1 MSLRGR
7 LLIAFTA
14 LVLVPIALLAY
25 GLRQEMLRQLTAQYE
40 RRLEMVR
47 QIVTEDLV
55 REGAAIDGR
64 LESLKSALLQ
74 DNEFRA
80 ALTAPGG
87 EARYVID
94 YAGRAMTL
102 AALSMLLVVDAED
115 RIISSGHFRNEHG
128 RQVPRLAA
136 TLARRPPVALVL
148 AAGPDRDVLAIA
160 RSTTVRIANRTL
172 TLIGGTTVDERFLD
186 RLSRDEAVSVSLH
199 VPPGHALQLPAPAE
213 SPAAD
218 IQVVRTIP
226 VPVIH
231 SEAGQPAD
239 VADAIVAVAES
250 RATLDALLRRVD
262 TWFALT
268 AGGTSVMALLLALW
282 VSSRISRP
290 IAALA
295 DKTAVLDLDRL
306 DVEFDEG
313 RDEVGRLSRVL
324 ADLTARLRTSTARI
338 REAERRATVGDLAR
352 QINHDIK
359 NGLIPLR
366 NVMRHLTQVARDDP
380 AAVAS
385 VLAERQTTIDS
396 SIAYLETLATNYE
409 RLSPSVSRRSCDIN
423 ALVSEAIQGA
433 REDAHVELRV
443 RLAPEAP
450 RVMADP
456 VALRRVLENLLTN
469 AVDSLD
475 GRPGTVTVTTETLR
489 HDSDSPQ
496 VRFTVADTGHGMTPE
511 QAAQIFNDFYTTK
524 ARGTG
529 LGLSIVRRL
538 VMDLHGSI
546 RAESTPGAGT
556 RMIVD
561 MPMATDAAVSHAHAR
576 PSSPDAHAAASAPA
590 HGRSRRRW

>member
-1 MSLRGR
+1 MSLRAR

-14 LVLVPIALLAY
+14 LVLIPIALLAY
-25 GLRQEMLRQLTAQYE
+25 GLRQEMLRQLTGQYE
-40 RRLEMVR
+40 RRLETVR

-64 LESLKSALLQ
+64 LESLRSALLQ

-80 ALTAPGG
+80 ALTGPGT
-87 EARYVID
+87 ESRYIID
-94 YAGRAMTL
+94 YAGRAMPL
-102 AALSMLLVVDAED
+102 AALSMLLVVDEDD
-115 RIISSGHFRNEHG
+115 RILSSGHFRNEHG
-128 RQVPRLAA
+128 RQVRGLTA
-136 TLARRPPVALVL
+136 TLERRPPVALVL
-148 AAGPDRDVLAIA
+148 AARPDRDVLAIA
-160 RSTTVRIANRTL
+160 RSATVRVGGRTL
-172 TLIGGTTVDERFLD
+172 TLVGGTTVDERFLD
-186 RLSRDEAVSVSLH
+186 RLSRDEAISVSLR
-199 VPPGHALQLPAPAE
+199 VPPDASLQLAGTAE
-213 SPAAD
+213 LSAD
-218 IQVVRTIP
+218 THVTRTIP
-226 VPVIH
+226 VPFIR
-231 SEAGQPAD
+231 SDAGRPVE
-239 VADAIVAVAES
+239 VADALVEIAES
-250 RATLDALLRRVD
+250 RTALDALRRRVD
-262 TWFALT
+262 TWFAVT
-268 AGGTSVMALLLALW
+268 AGGTSVLALVLALW

-290 IAALA
+290 LAALA

-306 DVEFDEG
+306 DIEFDEG

-324 ADLTARLRTSTARI
+324 ADLAARLRVSTGRI

-366 NVMRHLTQVARDDP
+366 NVMRHLTQVSRDDP

-409 RLSPSVSRRSCDIN
+409 RLSPSVNRRPCDVN
-423 ALVSEAIQGA
+423 SLVSEVIQGA
-433 REDAHVELRV
+433 REDAHAELRV

-475 GRPGTVTVTTETLR
+475 GRTGTVTVTTETVR
-489 HDSDSPQ
+489 HDSDPPQ
-496 VRFTVADTGHGMTPE
+496 VRLTVTDTGRGMTPE
-511 QAAQIFNDFYTTK
+511 QSAQIFNDFYTTK

-546 RAESTPGAGT
+546 RVESTEGAGT

-561 MPMATDAAVSHAHAR
+561 MPMVTDATVSHVAR
-576 PSSPDAHAAASAPA
+576 LGPQDAHAVASGHPDT
-590 HGRSRRRW
+590 RSRRRW

>member
-7 LLIAFTA
+7 LLVAFTA
-14 LVLVPIALLAY
+14 LVLIPIALLAW
-25 GLRQEMLRQLTAQYE
+25 GLRQEMSRQLTDQYE
-40 RRLEMVR
+40 RHLEMVR

-64 LESLKSALLQ
+64 LESLTSALLQ

-80 ALTAPGG
+80 SLTGAGNETRP
-87 EARYVID
+87 VID

-102 AALSMLLVVDAED
+102 AALSMLLVIDDED

-128 RQVPRLAA
+128 RQVPGLAA
-136 TLARRPPVALVL
+136 ALERRPPVALVL
-148 AAGPDRDVLAIA
+148 AAGPARDFLAIA
-160 RSTTVRIANRTL
+160 RSTTVHIGGRTL
-172 TLIGGTTVDERFLD
+172 TLVGGTTVDERFLG
-186 RLSRDEAVSVSLH
+186 RLSRDEAIAVSLR
-199 VPPGHALQLPAPAE
+199 VPPDESLQLAG
-213 SPAAD
+213 AAGSSAAGTH
-218 IQVVRTIP
+218 VTRTIP
-226 VPVIH
+226 VPFIR
-231 SEAGQPAD
+231 SDAGQPAE
-239 VADAIVAVAES
+239 VVDALVEIAES
-250 RATLDALLRRVD
+250 RTALDVLLRRMD
-262 TWFALT
+262 AWFALT
-268 AGGTSVMALLLALW
+268 AGGTSVLAMLLALW
-282 VSSRISRP
+282 VSSHISRP

-306 DVEFDEG
+306 DIEFDEG

-324 ADLTARLRTSTARI
+324 ADLTGRLRASTGRI

-366 NVMRHLTQVARDDP
+366 NVMRHLTQLSRDDP
-380 AAVAS
+380 GAVAS
-385 VLAERQTTIDS
+385 VLTERQTTIDS

-409 RLSPSVSRRSCDIN
+409 RLSPAMSRRPCDVN

-433 REDAHVELRV
+433 REEAHVELRV

-450 RVMADP
+450 LVMADP

-475 GRPGTVTVTTETLR
+475 GRSGTVTVTTEIVS
-489 HDSDSPQ
+489 HDAEPPQ
-496 VRFTVADTGHGMTPE
+496 VRLTVADTGRGMAPE
-511 QAAQIFNDFYTTK
+511 QSAQIFNDFYTTK

-546 RAESTPGAGT
+546 RVESTPGAGT
-556 RMIVD
+556 RMIVE
-561 MPMATDAAVSHAHAR
+561 MPMVTDAAMPAAAPDAVRTEAALASTR
-576 PSSPDAHAAASAPA
+576 PS
-590 HGRSRRRW
+590 GRSRRRW